1 MVVVVVGA
9 SVVVVV
15 VVGASV
21 VVVVVVGASVV
32 VVVVVG
38 ASVVVVV
45 VVGASVVVVVV
56 VVSSFEFTIVFVTDL
71 SSPKSVAFT
80 TVSGAFITYPLGA
93 STSVRM
99 YLSLKRSVTVIL
111 PSASV
116 VNSPIT

>member
-1 MVVVVVGA
+1 M
-9 SVVVVV
+9 
-15 VVGASV
+15 
-21 VVVVVVGASVV
+21 
-32 VVVVVG
+32 VVVG

-56 VVSSFEFTIVFVTDL
+56 VVGASVVVVVVGASVVVVVLVVVVVVVSSFEFTIVLVTDL